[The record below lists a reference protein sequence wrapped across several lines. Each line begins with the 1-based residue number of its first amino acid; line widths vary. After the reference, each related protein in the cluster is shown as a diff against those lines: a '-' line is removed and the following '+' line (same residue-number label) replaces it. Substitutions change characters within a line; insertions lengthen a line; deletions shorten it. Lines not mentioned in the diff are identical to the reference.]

1 MKSEPASNAR
11 SHDLPGTGNECRRR
25 ASTQS
30 AARGENVGPGV
41 HGHALAI
48 AASVSVTAKKA

>member
-11 SHDLPGTGNECRRR
+11 SHDLPDTGNECRRR

-41 HGHALAI
+41 HGHALA
-48 AASVSVTAKKA
+48 ASVPVTANKA